1 MGILHFSLLEPRPL
15 FCLHFCSNWLSRHV
29 ESVEYLCPHPA
40 PLTAASQSPA
50 ILRVDFFLASQK
62 ENNPPTFVKEL
73 CHVVI
78 ILKKVGLNSFSFFFF
93 SPFLV
98 LSVCVTF
105 LVVFH
110 FTKQLVWWINIFFF
124 NLKISLY
131 VANLWLRVS
140 WQSSLSRWSRH
151 WTGFSYFSF
160 L

>member
-1 MGILHFSLLEPRPL
+1 MGILHFSLLEPRLL
-15 FCLHFCSNWLSRHV
+15 FCLHFCPNWLSRHV

-50 ILRVDFFLASQK
+50 IPRVDFFLASQK

-78 ILKKVGLNSFSFFFF
+78 ILKKLASILFLFLLFFFF

-110 FTKQLVWWINIFFF
+110 FTKQLVWWINLFFS
-124 NLKISLY
+124 I
-131 VANLWLRVS
+131 LRYLCMLQICDS
-140 WQSSLSRWSRH
+140 EFHDRAP
-151 WTGFSYFSF
+151 
-160 L
+160 